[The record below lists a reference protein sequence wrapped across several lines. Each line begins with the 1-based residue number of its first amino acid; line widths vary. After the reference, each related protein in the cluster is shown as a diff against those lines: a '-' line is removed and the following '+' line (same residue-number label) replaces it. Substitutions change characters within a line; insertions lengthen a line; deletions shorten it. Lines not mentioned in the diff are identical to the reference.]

1 MKYEDFLE
9 HYSPELELWDALDD
23 IRHFCPN
30 AAEILDRWVSQTSI
44 EKTDVEPLQ

>member
-1 MKYEDFLE
+1 MNYEDFLE
-9 HYSPELELWDALDD
+9 HYSPELELWDALDELK
-23 IRHFCPN
+23 HFCPN